1 MNLPLE
7 KEKRYT
13 YTDYLQWDDEVRH
26 ELMDGVAVALAS
38 PVLNHQRILRE
49 LSYFLTSFL
58 KGKSCELFVA
68 PSAVKLTDDIVLEPD
83 LFVVC
88 DRKKLDGRACNG
100 APDLVVEIISPS
112 TASYDC
118 IDKFQKYL
126 HAKVREYWIFH
137 PDSKT
142 VNAFVLD
149 GDKYIGSAFGEND
162 KLPSTVLEGFV
173 VDLAEVFEV
182 MVGNEQ

>member
-1 MNLPLE
+1 MILALE
-7 KEKRYT
+7 KEKKLYT
-13 YTDYLQWDDEVRH
+13 YSDYLQWDEDVRY
-26 ELMDGVAVALAS
+26 EIIDGIAVALAA
-38 PVLNHQRILRE
+38 PLLNHQRILRE

-68 PSAVKLTDDIVLEPD
+68 PSTVKLKDDIVLEPD

-88 DRKKLDGRACNG
+88 DLKKLDGRACNG

-118 IDKFQKYL
+118 IDKYQKYL
-126 HAKVREYWIFH
+126 QAKVREYWIFH
-137 PDSKT
+137 PNSKV

-149 GDKYIGSAFGEND
+149 GDKYIGSVFGEND
-162 KLPSTVLEGFV
+162 ILPSAVLEGFV
-173 VDLAEVFEV
+173 VDLADVFKV
-182 MVGNEQ
+182 MVVD